1 MNNKSVKYL
10 YSKTQLSTYFISAL
24 ILAVATSAVII
35 SNMVVTLVSHD
46 MRRNTDIKTPI
57 HFDR

>member
-1 MNNKSVKYL
+1 MFIANHNK
-10 YSKTQLSTYFISAL
+10 LSTYFISAL

>member
-1 MNNKSVKYL
+1 MFTANHNKL
-10 YSKTQLSTYFISAL
+10 CTYFISAL

-46 MRRNTDIKTPI
+46 MRRSTDIKTPI